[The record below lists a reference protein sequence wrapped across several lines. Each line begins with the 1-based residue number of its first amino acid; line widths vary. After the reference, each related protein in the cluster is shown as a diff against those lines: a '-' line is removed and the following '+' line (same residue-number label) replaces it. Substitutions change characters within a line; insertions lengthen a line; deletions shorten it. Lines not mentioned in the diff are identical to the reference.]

1 MSCPSEDVT
10 CRGVADA
17 PINQFLWDI
26 TLPAVRAAWA
36 AGREYAESG
45 TNYVPRVARP
55 QYKENDFGWPSTLV
69 ANRFGRAADDS
80 QIEWSEM
87 FGPAGEQFT
96 RVAIEDVPELSNAI
110 DEVVAAA
117 KRDPDF
123 ASRMNVFNG
132 SENDEW
138 AEGQLRFEYRKRFVA
153 EIIARADATGVD
165 SDDDLLDIYLQLE
178 RARFWTTL
186 KGDLVVPVILTDF
199 GSDTPIELSDD
210 VRIERMSDELQCARA
225 PEVLYSTEVN
235 PYLTAA
241 ATHAI
246 VVQEITI
253 DNSSYFLRV
262 FGGRRDISPVTVSD
276 IEKVDRAIQVTHIV
290 TRTRTGYTQLLVRP
304 QGWADG
310 WTADLPPIWKFSTRN
325 NYPPSEDCQPP
336 WNTQRQPL
344 DANQVTEIA
353 SAFGSLSTA
362 PKYVGLASRRAIRAM
377 MRTDDEDRTLDAMI
391 GIEALLLDNQPELK
405 FRMALR
411 AAAAL
416 YDEYEPATIFGIAKN
431 VYDHRS
437 EIAHGS
443 APKKATF
450 THGGQ
455 TWRSADIAPFLLQEL
470 LRNYLLSPK
479 PWTKEELDD
488 RVLAALAAYSP
499 GGE

>member
-1 MSCPSEDVT
+1 M
-10 CRGVADA
+10 ADT
-17 PINQFLWDI
+17 PINQFLWDV

-45 TNYVPRVARP
+45 RKYVPRVGRP
-55 QYKENDFGWPSTLV
+55 KYKENDSGWPATLSPR
-69 ANRFGRAADDS
+69 RFGDMADDTR
-80 QIEWSEM
+80 IEWREM

-96 RVAIEDVPELSNAI
+96 RVSIEDVPELSNAI

-165 SDDDLLDIYLQLE
+165 SDDALLEIYLQLE

-186 KGDLVVPVILTDF
+186 KGDLVVPVVLTDF
-199 GSDTPIELSDD
+199 GSNTPIELSDG
-210 VRIERMSDELQCARA
+210 VLIERLSDDLQCARA
-225 PEVLYSTEVN
+225 PEVTFSTEVN

-246 VVQEITI
+246 VVQGITI
-253 DNSSYFLRV
+253 DNSSYILRL
-262 FGGRRDISPVTVSD
+262 FGGRRDVSPVAISD
-276 IEKVDRAIQVTHIV
+276 IERVDRAIQATHIV

-304 QGWADG
+304 HGWADG
-310 WTADLPPIWKFSTRN
+310 WTDDLPPIWRYSTRS
-325 NYPPSEDCQPP
+325 NYPPSEDYQPP
-336 WNTQRQPL
+336 WNSQREPL
-344 DANQVTEIA
+344 DANQVADIA
-353 SAFGSLSTA
+353 AAFKALTGA
-362 PKYVGLASRRAIRAM
+362 PKHVGLASRRAIRAM

-416 YDEYEPATIFGIAKN
+416 CEDYEPAMIFGIAKN

-450 THGGQ
+450 THGGE
-455 TWRSADIAPFLLQEL
+455 TWRSADIAPFLLREL
-470 LRNYLLSPK
+470 LRSCLLSPK
-479 PWTKEELDD
+479 PWTKDQLDD
-488 RVLAALAAYSP
+488 RVIAALAAYSP
-499 GGE
+499 GSATES